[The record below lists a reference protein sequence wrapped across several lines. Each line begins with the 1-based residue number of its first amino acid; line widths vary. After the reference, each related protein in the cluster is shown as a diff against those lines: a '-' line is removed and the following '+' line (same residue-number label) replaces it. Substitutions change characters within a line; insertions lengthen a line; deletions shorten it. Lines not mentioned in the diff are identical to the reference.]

1 MPSPRSGRRSSG
13 ENEMND
19 TQHAPLAKKSP
30 LHDFLAPG
38 SIAIIGAS
46 ADPTK
51 RGYKAMVGLIQDGY
65 RGRIYPINPKTPEIL
80 GIKTLPDLA
89 ALPAGVDLAL
99 VCTPAASVPAIIA
112 QCGERGVRGAVILA
126 SGFRESGAD
135 GAALEDQALT
145 AAQAG
150 GVRLISRPK
159 PDQDSQDG

>member
-51 RGYKAMVGLIQDGY
+51 RGYKAMVGLIKGGY
-65 RGRIYPINPKTPEIL
+65 AGRIHPINPKVSEIL
-80 GIKTLPDLA
+80 G
-89 ALPAGVDLAL
+89 
-99 VCTPAASVPAIIA
+99 VPTHPS
-112 QCGERGVRGAVILA
+112 L
-126 SGFRESGAD
+126 D
-135 GAALEDQALT
+135 
-145 AAQAG
+145 
-150 GVRLISRPK
+150 
-159 PDQDSQDG
+159 